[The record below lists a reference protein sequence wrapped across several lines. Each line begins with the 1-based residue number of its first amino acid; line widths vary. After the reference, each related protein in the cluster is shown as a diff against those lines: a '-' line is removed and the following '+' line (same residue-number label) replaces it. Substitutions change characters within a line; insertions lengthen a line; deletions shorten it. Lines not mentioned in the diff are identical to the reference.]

1 MKNAKEMYTLS
12 QKVQLHKEKE
22 ERITRA
28 LSNIQR
34 IITAHAEEGKTD
46 VTIHIN
52 EIGFDCNFMFTM
64 GNLDVIAKRVSSFG
78 YKTTMLF
85 DEQTCDVTLHVNW
98 KLDPIEQVFQN
109 LGSILDL
116 DPHF

>member
-1 MKNAKEMYTLS
+1 MKNAQDMYTLS
-12 QKVQLHKEKE
+12 EKARLHKEKE

-46 VTIHIN
+46 VTIHID
-52 EIGFDCNFMFTM
+52 EIGFDFNFMFTM

-85 DEQTCDVTLHVNW
+85 NEQTHDVTLHVDW
-98 KLDPIEQVFQN
+98 KLNLLEEMFQAFGNPLDIDPRY
-109 LGSILDL
+109 
-116 DPHF
+116 